1 MQATNVTHQQQ
12 KGSGDCLAAMSRDRN
27 RRSFPRRR
35 ITCPGAREGSRS
47 ASELLSNGDDAPA
60 TTRERAR
67 DETTASP
74 RVGRCFAR
82 KGGGQEA
89 SPSDDDP
96 SATSPSL
103 WPWSGSSVSVSSVS
117 GVGARACRR
126 RRGQCTMITAVPR
139 SAGRRLASRRRPRET
154 KRKDLPRTVD
164 RSTMM
169 TASSLARPRVPWSRS
184 FAFWTVFLALFLSRH
199 HK

>member
-1 MQATNVTHQQQ
+1 MRQRFA
-12 KGSGDCLAAMSRDRN
+12 
-27 RRSFPRRR
+27 RRRLPRRQR
-35 ITCPGAREGSRS
+35 GSRS
-47 ASELLSNGDDAPA
+47 TPELLSAGDDAPA

-67 DETTASP
+67 DEATASP

-103 WPWSGSSVSVSSVS
+103 WPWSRSSVSVSVS

-154 KRKDLPRTVD
+154 KRKDLPRTGD

-169 TASSLARPRVPWSRS
+169 TVSSLAREPRSRLCFSPATTGEPTWVNYSRQFALS
-184 FAFWTVFLALFLSRH
+184 FLCLFLASFLLWSGSAKRH
-199 HK
+199 RS